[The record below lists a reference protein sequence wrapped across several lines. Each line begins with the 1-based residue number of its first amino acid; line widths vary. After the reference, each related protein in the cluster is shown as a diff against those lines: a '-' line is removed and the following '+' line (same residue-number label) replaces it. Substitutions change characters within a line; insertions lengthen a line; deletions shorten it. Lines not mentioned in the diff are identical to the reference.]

1 MPIGLRTTFAWK
13 LVAVAVLVSAA
24 YLVVPASH
32 AESIKIGALEGSAN
46 SIPVELILREAY
58 NQLGIDL
65 EVSYFPARRSLQLA
79 NKGQFD
85 GELQRV
91 DGLDKT
97 YTNLIKVPIKVG
109 AFGGMAFTTGLR
121 FRVNGWHSLKDFRIG
136 IVRSVAFV
144 EKGTQELNTVS
155 ARNSENLFRML
166 KKGRFDVAVVSEPS
180 GKCAIERS
188 NIDGVTMLP
197 TPIEEFP
204 LFHYLH
210 VRNEDLV
217 PMILAELRQMTDE
230 GRIDEIWR
238 THLNSLDCN

>member
-1 MPIGLRTTFAWK
+1 MKLAVWTSGYRCETVNPRRHSGRPSLTRSGRIHAGARRPNNGCRIIRQGPREESHLPIGLRTTFAWK

-91 DGLDKT
+91 DGLDK
-97 YTNLIKVPIKVG
+97 I
-109 AFGGMAFTTGLR
+109 
-121 FRVNGWHSLKDFRIG
+121 
-136 IVRSVAFV
+136 
-144 EKGTQELNTVS
+144 TQT
-155 ARNSENLFRML
+155 
-166 KKGRFDVAVVSEPS
+166 
-180 GKCAIERS
+180 
-188 NIDGVTMLP
+188 
-197 TPIEEFP
+197 
-204 LFHYLH
+204 
-210 VRNEDLV
+210 
-217 PMILAELRQMTDE
+217 
-230 GRIDEIWR
+230 
-238 THLNSLDCN
+238 